1 MSYAQSRL
9 QFGSRSYNSP
19 SRFLDDMGMSLSMVH
34 TEPAT
39 PVYDDALD
47 EVMPYEVGDMV
58 RSLQFGDGEVI
69 DIDGMAVSVRFANG
83 STKKLNVQYARLEK
97 ITP

>member
-1 MSYAQSRL
+1 
-9 QFGSRSYNSP
+9 
-19 SRFLDDMGMSLSMVH
+19 MSLSMVH

-69 DIDGMAVSVRFANG
+69 DIDGMAVSVRFTNG

-97 ITP
+97 ITG